1 MTPVEIVILV
11 GIGLCAGAAGGL
23 LGIGGSIVMIPA
35 LTVILGPA
43 QHLYQAAAMIVNFFV
58 VVPAVYQHRRARA
71 IDYATVGRIAPLAI
85 GGVIAG
91 VLLSEL
97 PIFTGANEAYLRGLF
112 GVFLFFVAATDLY
125 RLARPPVN
133 PVAGAERP
141 RIGWGMALLIAL
153 PTGLVGG
160 LLGVGGGIVA
170 VPLQQRLLKIPTRI
184 AIANSA
190 ATIIA
195 VSTVGAT
202 LKNYRLVSDHGYTTQ
217 SFVLAAIL
225 IPTAIVGSLIGA
237 RLTHRVPVKLLK
249 GAFAVVLI
257 LASIRLS
264 QGAWQTLQEREAP
277 APASVSA
284 IIHGFR
290 SPTANST
297 RGYTPLPLRG
307 SPHGMPSQLYE
318 AQSPIP
324 ARRLQTAAAPGS
336 SQLSEGQSPIPAF
349 GPENRGVLL
358 PGRRPPRRMQGL

>member
-1 MTPVEIVILV
+1 MTPVEISILV
-11 GIGLCAGAAGGL
+11 GIGLFAGVAGGL

-35 LTVILGPA
+35 MTVILGPE

-58 VVPAVYQHRRARA
+58 VVPAVYQHRRAKA
-71 IDYATVGRIAPLAI
+71 IDYPTVGRIAPLAI

-97 PIFTGANEAYLRGLF
+97 SIFTGANEAHLRGLF
-112 GVFLFFVAATDLY
+112 GLFLFLIAATDLY
-125 RLARPPVN
+125 RLARPPLTVETS
-133 PVAGAERP
+133 ADRP

-153 PTGLVGG
+153 PTGFVGG

-170 VPLQQRLLKIPTRI
+170 VPLQRRLLRIPTRI

-202 LKNYRLVSDHGYTTQ
+202 LKNYRLVTDHGYTTQ

-249 GAFAVVLI
+249 GAFAIVLI
-257 LASIRLS
+257 LASVRLTT
-264 QGAWQTLQEREAP
+264 GAWTSPPNPEPP

-284 IIHGFR
+284 
-290 SPTANST
+290 
-297 RGYTPLPLRG
+297 TPAPE
-307 SPHGMPSQLYE
+307 PPSRTLTD
-318 AQSPIP
+318 P
-324 ARRLQTAAAPGS
+324 
-336 SQLSEGQSPIPAF
+336 
-349 GPENRGVLL
+349 
-358 PGRRPPRRMQGL
+358 QG

>member
-1 MTPVEIVILV
+1 MTPEVEIAILI
-11 GIGLCAGAAGGL
+11 GIGLFAGVAGGL

-85 GGVIAG
+85 LGVISG

-112 GVFLFFVAATDLY
+112 GLFLFFVAATDLY
-125 RLARPPVN
+125 RLARPPVTIQ
-133 PVAGAERP
+133 ASADRP
-141 RIGWGMALLIAL
+141 RIGWGMALMIAL

-170 VPLQQRLLKIPTRI
+170 VPLQRRLLKIPTRI

-195 VSTVGAT
+195 VSMVGAP
-202 LKNYRLVSDHGYTTQ
+202 LKNYRLITGHDYTTE
-217 SFVLAAIL
+217 SFKLAAIL

-249 GAFAVVLI
+249 GAFALVLI
-257 LASIRLS
+257 LASIRLTT
-264 QGAWQTLQEREAP
+264 GAWASLPRVDAP
-277 APASVSA
+277 APV
-284 IIHGFR
+284 
-290 SPTANST
+290 TA
-297 RGYTPLPLRG
+297 PLTADPA
-307 SPHGMPSQLYE
+307 PADPAEPPS
-318 AQSPIP
+318 
-324 ARRLQTAAAPGS
+324 G
-336 SQLSEGQSPIPAF
+336 
-349 GPENRGVLL
+349 
-358 PGRRPPRRMQGL
+358 